1 MHDDEQND
9 EASRDE
15 VNGARRLAA
24 AEKIEQPW
32 RDESTPGDI
41 VSPDN
46 IISGKSRKTTAHVSQ
61 FSAAHYT
68 ASPPRRADV

>member
-15 VNGARRLAA
+15 VNGARRLRPPKKSSSHGAT
-24 AEKIEQPW
+24 
-32 RDESTPGDI
+32 ESTPGDI

-46 IISGKSRKTTAHVSQ
+46 IISGKKQKTTACKSV
-61 FSAAHYT
+61 SAAHYT